1 MAGQR
6 VDRIAGHTELLL
18 MDSGLGMNRGE
29 SDDCPSDVNED
40 YEVLQR
46 LSETDREIRMVEHK
60 RSRKVAGVVSR

>member
-1 MAGQR
+1 
-6 VDRIAGHTELLL
+6 
-18 MDSGLGMNRGE
+18 MDSGLGDE
-29 SDDCPSDVNED
+29 SRRKVTIVQAMSMKI